1 MSAHP
6 DSELSANQQS
16 MLDLALGCDLRV
28 SDPGQQ
34 EAIRARHKAIKT
46 QHDAANYI
54 HEVENKVHSRRQFK
68 PIKPGIVPPPISKPG
83 ANAH

>member
-28 SDPGQQ
+28 SEPGQQ
-34 EAIRARHKAIKT
+34 DAIRARHKAIKT
-46 QHDAANYI
+46 QHDASNYI
-54 HEVENKVHSRRQFK
+54 HEVENKIHSLRKFK
-68 PIKPGIVPPPISKPG
+68 PTKTSVMSPPTL
-83 ANAH
+83 

>member
-34 EAIRARHKAIKT
+34 DAIRARHKAIKT
-46 QHDAANYI
+46 QRDAANYI
-54 HEVENKVHSRRQFK
+54 HEVENKVHSRRKFK
-68 PIKPGIVPPPISKPG
+68 P
-83 ANAH
+83 ANPDTSHP